1 MGRSVFEYHEQ
12 QMRDNPEY
20 KAAYDALEQEF
31 AIANALIQARSEAG
45 MTQKDVAEKLG
56 VSQPA
61 VARMESGKP
70 AMPRPWAAPS
80 ICPSCPS
87 EVGNPYARPHTSGG
101 NPAERILEAHVH
113 HAPCACHRSRR
124 ACNQHS

>member
-31 AIANALIQARSEAG
+31 AIA
-45 MTQKDVAEKLG
+45 AEKLG

-61 VARMESGKP
+61 VARMESGKNISIK
-70 AMPRPWAAPS
+70 AIARYAKAVGRPINLS
-80 ICPSCPS
+80 ILP
-87 EVGNPYARPHTSGG
+87 V
-101 NPAERILEAHVH
+101 
-113 HAPCACHRSRR
+113 
-124 ACNQHS
+124 

>member
-1 MGRSVFEYHEQ
+1 MGRSVFEYHKQ

-61 VARMESGKP
+61 VARMESGKNISIK
-70 AMPRPWAAPS
+70 AIARYAKAVGRPINLS
-80 ICPSCPS
+80 ILP
-87 EVGNPYARPHTSGG
+87 V
-101 NPAERILEAHVH
+101 
-113 HAPCACHRSRR
+113 
-124 ACNQHS
+124 

>member
-1 MGRSVFEYHEQ
+1 MGRSVFEYHEH

-61 VARMESGKP
+61 VARMESGKNISIK
-70 AMPRPWAAPS
+70 AIARYAKAVGRPINLS
-80 ICPSCPS
+80 ILP
-87 EVGNPYARPHTSGG
+87 V
-101 NPAERILEAHVH
+101 
-113 HAPCACHRSRR
+113 
-124 ACNQHS
+124 

>member
-1 MGRSVFEYHEQ
+1 MGRSVFEYHE

-61 VARMESGKP
+61 VARMESGKNISIK
-70 AMPRPWAAPS
+70 AIARYAKAVGRPINLS
-80 ICPSCPS
+80 ILP
-87 EVGNPYARPHTSGG
+87 V
-101 NPAERILEAHVH
+101 
-113 HAPCACHRSRR
+113 
-124 ACNQHS
+124 

>member
-1 MGRSVFEYHEQ
+1 MGIDFFAHHEEKMQ
-12 QMRDNPEY
+12 DNPEY

-61 VARMESGKP
+61 VARMESGKNISIK
-70 AMPRPWAAPS
+70 AIARYAKAVGRPINLS
-80 ICPSCPS
+80 ILP
-87 EVGNPYARPHTSGG
+87 V
-101 NPAERILEAHVH
+101 
-113 HAPCACHRSRR
+113 
-124 ACNQHS
+124 

>member
-1 MGRSVFEYHEQ
+1 
-12 QMRDNPEY
+12 MRDNPEY

-61 VARMESGKP
+61 VARMESGKNISIKAIARYAK
-70 AMPRPWAAPS
+70 AMGRPINLS
-80 ICPSCPS
+80 ILP
-87 EVGNPYARPHTSGG
+87 V
-101 NPAERILEAHVH
+101 
-113 HAPCACHRSRR
+113 
-124 ACNQHS
+124 

>member
-12 QMRDNPEY
+12 QMRDNPEN

-61 VARMESGKP
+61 VARMESGKNISIK
-70 AMPRPWAAPS
+70 AIARYAKAVGRPINLS
-80 ICPSCPS
+80 ILP
-87 EVGNPYARPHTSGG
+87 V
-101 NPAERILEAHVH
+101 
-113 HAPCACHRSRR
+113 
-124 ACNQHS
+124 

>member
-1 MGRSVFEYHEQ
+1 MGIDFFAHHEEK
-12 QMRDNPEY
+12 MRNNPEY

-61 VARMESGKP
+61 VARMESGKNISIK
-70 AMPRPWAAPS
+70 AIARYAKAVGRPINLS
-80 ICPSCPS
+80 ILP
-87 EVGNPYARPHTSGG
+87 V
-101 NPAERILEAHVH
+101 
-113 HAPCACHRSRR
+113 
-124 ACNQHS
+124 